1 MARDDKGRY
10 IKEGAAAFRT
20 YKDSLDEMAKSGD
33 VLDNLFQ
40 KLSQRGAM
48 MKEAT
53 EGTKNN
59 FEDQLDIGKELL
71 KNTKNIFNVDLKG
84 KDLSKKIAQAKSDGR
99 EEDEKILISLNEQIK
114 KQRIVQD
121 AGNKQLK
128 IAKERRESTQS
139 FLSIIPGIGGSLS
152 DALGKAGQVYEE
164 TLGESLADG
173 PMEFKA
179 LGTAAK
185 GTGLAIA
192 AFIGKNLFESM
203 QSMGTGLMD
212 VLSRPEFIFFG
223 AESRAIADEFGNM
236 NESSMKLGLN
246 MKLMSVFSGVS
257 AQNQAKIMGM
267 MAATSD
273 SSNEALH
280 AQMKSYKQAGVP
292 FRAIMDDVAS
302 NTEHFAKF
310 AKDGGANVFD
320 AAKRAKELGVN
331 LGDVAAISESLLN
344 FESSIEAQMSAQ
356 VLLGRSINL
365 DRARQLAFT
374 GDQAAMMDEIVSQ
387 VGGEAEFNKLNVIQ
401 RKALA
406 DSVGLSVERMG
417 ALVRA
422 EELGNEAAQKK
433 FVSFVGIGSA
443 VLGILGAI
451 VAAIP
456 GLGLKQL
463 GQMAM
468 GGFKGAAIGAGV
480 GTAAYGI
487 AAAAPSFQT
496 GEGEGKMV
504 AGSGFAQLH
513 QGEAVGRFSMDR
525 TNQLLERLVGVTGDL
540 GMNA

>member
-1 MARDDKGRY
+1 
-10 IKEGAAAFRT
+10 
-20 YKDSLDEMAKSGD
+20 
-33 VLDNLFQ
+33 
-40 KLSQRGAM
+40 
-48 MKEAT
+48 
-53 EGTKNN
+53 
-59 FEDQLDIGKELL
+59 
-71 KNTKNIFNVDLKG
+71 
-84 KDLSKKIAQAKSDGR
+84 
-99 EEDEKILISLNEQIK
+99 
-114 KQRIVQD
+114 
-121 AGNKQLK
+121 
-128 IAKERRESTQS
+128 
-139 FLSIIPGIGGSLS
+139 
-152 DALGKAGQVYEE
+152 
-164 TLGESLADG
+164 
-173 PMEFKA
+173 MEFKA
-179 LGTAAK
+179 IGAAAK

-203 QSMGTGLMD
+203 QSMGSGLMD

-236 NESSMKLGLN
+236 NESSMKLGFQ
-246 MKLMSVFSGVS
+246 MKMMSVFSGVS

-273 SSNEALH
+273 SSNTALL
-280 AQMKSYKQAGVP
+280 AQMKTYKQAGVP

-406 DSVGLSVERMG
+406 DSVGLSVEKMG

-422 EELGNEAAQKK
+422 EELGNESAQKK
-433 FVSFVGIGSA
+433 FMSFVGIGA
-443 VLGILGAI
+443 VVLGIAGALAGLLSPTKLI
-451 VAAIP
+451 AMAA
-456 GLGLKQL
+456 
-463 GQMAM
+463 
-468 GGFKGAAIGAGV
+468 GGFKGAALGGTIGGL
-480 GTAAYGI
+480 AYGA

-496 GEGEGKMV
+496 GDNEGKMV

-513 QGEAVGRFSMDR
+513 QGETVGRFSTDKMEHQNDR
-525 TNQLLERLVGVTGDL
+525 IISLLGDL
-540 GMNA
+540 GASA